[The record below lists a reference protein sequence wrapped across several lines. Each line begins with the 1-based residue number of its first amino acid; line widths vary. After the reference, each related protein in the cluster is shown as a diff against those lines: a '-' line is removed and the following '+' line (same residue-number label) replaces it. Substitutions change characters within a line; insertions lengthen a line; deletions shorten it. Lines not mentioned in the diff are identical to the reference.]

1 MTFYFEQSV
10 ITDTAPTIDTALE
23 FEQLE
28 STFDEDFI
36 QTIEHNAL
44 VHAKMSVEKMTL
56 YKKPSMFGMKI
67 LYVDAEEEASEDNER
82 ATGDEMALSIHS
94 AAFDEVDDPESNKDV
109 ADVIINT
116 SSKNEPEENN
126 NINHDAQEAA
136 DLQNEEMS
144 MIDIDHNDIYLFSAA
159 ATTGGSEDQLHQ
171 IPEPI
176 KEFKEEHE
184 EFNDEVRV
192 TDYARENLS
201 ADKMFANTIDSNY
214 ELEEED
220 STSDTKGKGENTNLD
235 DVDLEPHPEDR
246 ELEHKFTPPL
256 FTIYEE
262 SEEDQQLDCDV
273 LETAGHLS
281 KPEAIDASK
290 TTDSSSMAS
299 PKLAPKTN
307 QQSPKPSNVIDTWQ
321 PAESVATTAV
331 SIDLPT
337 NIQAAAPEAAKPTV
351 ENDETTLTLARV
363 VHEAT
368 DSAGSNISSPAI
380 VDDKDSEYC
389 DTDTRASHHTDVL
402 DSYLA
407 EHNCSVPSIQSDA
420 RPEIIDGGFTGPI
433 PACFELPTVHDRVT
447 EEEVENGAESPL
459 SESAN
464 ESSSSAFEAPTTT
477 VSEAT
482 STPSEPSSPTT
493 TKIDEAE
500 VPTAKVLDVAIEALS
515 TYDADDDSFDIE
527 EFAAAIDA
535 ALLVFPTEETDMDT
549 IDRGAITSAIDRLLQ
564 MLPTG
569 EPSSDTEPEKD
580 VKVETETLIE
590 HHHDAVACDA
600 APEIQ
605 PAAQKLSS
613 TEDDILPHL
622 SLPEISMT
630 HEESMLEA

>member
-1 MTFYFEQSV
+1 
-10 ITDTAPTIDTALE
+10 
-23 FEQLE
+23 
-28 STFDEDFI
+28 
-36 QTIEHNAL
+36 
-44 VHAKMSVEKMTL
+44 
-56 YKKPSMFGMKI
+56 
-67 LYVDAEEEASEDNER
+67 
-82 ATGDEMALSIHS
+82 
-94 AAFDEVDDPESNKDV
+94 
-109 ADVIINT
+109 
-116 SSKNEPEENN
+116 
-126 NINHDAQEAA
+126 
-136 DLQNEEMS
+136 
-144 MIDIDHNDIYLFSAA
+144 
-159 ATTGGSEDQLHQ
+159 
-171 IPEPI
+171 
-176 KEFKEEHE
+176 
-184 EFNDEVRV
+184 
-192 TDYARENLS
+192 
-201 ADKMFANTIDSNY
+201 MFANTIDSNY

-321 PAESVATTAV
+321 PVQAPTPCADISKRAIKPLKRSKSISPFRGFHFDFNCQTQAESVATTAV